1 MSSSFKKIIVMGY
14 PNPANC
20 AIDNFSEFQSL
31 SKCKNLENPIRTRD
45 DATLISIMRGKT
57 LIRLLN

>member
-1 MSSSFKKIIVMGY
+1 MGY

-20 AIDNFSEFQSL
+20 TIDNFSEFKSL
-31 SKCKNLENPIRTRD
+31 SKCKNLENPIRSRD